1 MIFIFA
7 RHLFSYLDFN
17 LALQT
22 FSDRVRDREVRKGK
36 DVQTERERDSF
47 HNQKTMYF
55 PEFES
60 IFWGSLSAAAK
71 IYIQT
76 TLQIFQHNFSRIFS
90 RKIRI
95 LSALH
100 EILR

>member
-22 FSDRVRDREVRKGK
+22 FSDRVRDREERKGK
-36 DVQTERERDSF
+36 DVQTERERERERDSF

-60 IFWGSLSAAAK
+60 IF
-71 IYIQT
+71 
-76 TLQIFQHNFSRIFS
+76 
-90 RKIRI
+90 
-95 LSALH
+95 
-100 EILR
+100 